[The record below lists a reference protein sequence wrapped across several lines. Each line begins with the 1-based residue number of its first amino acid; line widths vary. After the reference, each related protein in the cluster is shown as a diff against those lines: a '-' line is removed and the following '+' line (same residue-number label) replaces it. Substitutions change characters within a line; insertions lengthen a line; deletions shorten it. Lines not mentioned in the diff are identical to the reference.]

1 MNSQPPLR
9 PSVSPSL
16 RLFRRP
22 AFTLI
27 EVIVVILIIGVLA
40 AVIAPRLIGRVGQ
53 AKSAAATSNANS
65 LANAVKLMFA
75 DCGALP
81 PDTTINALFEC
92 PSGVDK
98 TAWKG
103 PYVDSR
109 DALIDPW
116 GNPFV
121 LVIPGR
127 KNVDFD
133 VMSYGSDAQPGG
145 EGEAADITKP

>member
-1 MNSQPPLR
+1 MNSSSLT
-9 PSVSPSL
+9 VAPSL
-16 RLFRRP
+16 RRLRR

-53 AKSAAATSNANS
+53 AKTAAATSNANS

-75 DCGALP
+75 DCGALAP
-81 PDTTINALFEC
+81 GTSIQALFER
-92 PSGVDK
+92 PSEIDA

-103 PYVDSR
+103 PYVDSA
-109 DALIDPW
+109 DALLDPW
-116 GNPFV
+116 GRPFV

-133 VMSYGSDAQPGG
+133 VMSYGADGQPGG
-145 EGEAADITKP
+145 EGENADVIKP